1 MDMPFT
7 FRDAS
12 MPETEIRQLLT
23 LDLADKT
30 C

>member
-7 FRDAS
+7 FRDVRV
-12 MPETEIRQLLT
+12 PETEIRQLFS